1 MDIPDSLGYPA
12 ALPRLRQNSGAGV
25 MSVARAKPSFEEL
38 IAPLEDRMM
47 RTIWRIVR
55 QPEEAEDTL
64 QDALALIWKRL
75 DRITGHPNPQ
85 ALVLKICA
93 NAAVDT
99 LRKRRAG
106 RSSTGPNGLDRIPS
120 PAVPDDLAE
129 KETEARVLAAISRL
143 PRKQSVAVLMRIL
156 EKQSYAEIGRVLG
169 CREGTAR
176 THVLRARAKL
186 SRWLRQLRTSSNGE
200 VFR

>member
-1 MDIPDSLGYPA
+1 MPDSLGCVE
-12 ALPRLRQNSGAGV
+12 ALPSLRQDSDAGV
-25 MSVARAKPSFEEL
+25 VTVAEARTSFEEL

-64 QDALALIWKRL
+64 QEALALIWKRL
-75 DRITGHPNPQ
+75 DRISVHPNPQ
-85 ALVLKICA
+85 ALILKICA

-99 LRKRRAG
+99 LRRRRSRQTSAG
-106 RSSTGPNGLDRIPS
+106 SFELDRLPS
-120 PAVPDDLAE
+120 PAIPDNVAE
-129 KETEARVLAAISRL
+129 WQMEALVLGAISRL
-143 PRKQSVAVLMRIL
+143 PKKQSAAILMRIL
-156 EKQSYAEIGRVLG
+156 EEQSYAEIGRALG

-186 SRWLRQLRTSSNGE
+186 SRWLRHLRASTNEE
-200 VFR
+200 VFS